1 MYAQRRVQLELAAVA
16 ETTKQVLL
24 RRAAALVGEEEL
36 AVGLKVPRSLLQ
48 AWMSGHATM
57 PERKLLM
64 LVDFLDKVGRP
75 EKG

>member
-1 MYAQRRVQLELAAVA
+1 MGEEQLAAS
-16 ETTKQVLL
+16 
-24 RRAAALVGEEEL
+24 
-36 AVGLKVPRSLLQ
+36 LKVPLSLLQ

-64 LVDFLDKVGRP
+64 LVDFLEKFGRP